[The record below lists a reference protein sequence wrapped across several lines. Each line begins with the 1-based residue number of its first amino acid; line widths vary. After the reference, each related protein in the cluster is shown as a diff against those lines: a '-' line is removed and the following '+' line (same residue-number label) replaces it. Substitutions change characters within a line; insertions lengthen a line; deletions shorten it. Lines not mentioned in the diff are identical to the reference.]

1 VNCADHYDLCL
12 EAEVDPND
20 PNVILVQETEDPT
33 VTVRTTRKNFAA
45 FVAAVKEDKYA
56 DLT

>member
-1 VNCADHYDLCL
+1 MNCADHYELCF

-20 PNVILVQETEDPT
+20 PNTILVQETEDPT
-33 VTVRTTRKNFAA
+33 ITVRTTRKNFAA
-45 FVAAVKEDKYA
+45 FVAAVKEGKYD